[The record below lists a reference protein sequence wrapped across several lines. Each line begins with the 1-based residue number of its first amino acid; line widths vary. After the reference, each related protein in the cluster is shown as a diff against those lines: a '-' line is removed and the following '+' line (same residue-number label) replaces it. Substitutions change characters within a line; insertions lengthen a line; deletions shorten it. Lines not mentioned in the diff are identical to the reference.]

1 MNSRWVG
8 RTVRTGWVLPLGVIL
23 AGLQTTAWAQAT
35 RPPGNSAGNPAAR
48 NSNTAPAT
56 GKQKGNAPANGPAA
70 GTAPSK
76 GGTSNGARKSAD
88 NSTGPKSGAATSGG
102 KGAAD
107 GARSADA
114 PKGVDARPRQ
124 PKWFPLAADEQA
136 YVDDVLKVWEQQS
149 SKIQHFRCSF
159 VRFRY
164 DPAFGPYETA
174 ADGRNGK
181 LHPAELH
188 RGVIYYQSPNK
199 GMIRV
204 DKVEKN
210 NLQAGSSSDRWEPMN
225 AAGEYWMCNG
235 KALFFLNHA
244 DKTLVE
250 SPIPAGMQGKDIV
263 NSPLPFVF
271 GARAG
276 QVKDRFW
283 IRPLA
288 AETDNEARLEFVPRT
303 SADAPNYKR
312 VQVILE
318 EQNKEVTPKGLWIQN
333 HDDTEDSYLLE
344 DREKNWNMVLD
355 KLKNPF
361 QAAFDQPVVPK
372 GYKKVTERDEPA
384 APPSQAQRGAGPV
397 QRK

>member
-1 MNSRWVG
+1 
-8 RTVRTGWVLPLGVIL
+8 VLPIVMILVGVQ
-23 AGLQTTAWAQAT
+23 ATAFAQAT
-35 RPPGNSAGNPAAR
+35 RPPGSSVGNPAAK
-48 NSNTAPAT
+48 NANPAPAA
-56 GKQKGNAPANGPAA
+56 GKQNGNAPASGPATGA
-70 GTAPSK
+70 APSK
-76 GGTSNGARKSAD
+76 AANGGSRKPADTSAIPKNGAANPGGRAGD
-88 NSTGPKSGAATSGG
+88 GPKPV
-102 KGAAD
+102 D
-107 GARSADA
+107 G
-114 PKGVDARPRQ
+114 PKGVDARPQQ
-124 PKWFPLAADEQA
+124 PKWFPLSADEQA

-199 GMIRV
+199 GLIRV

-288 AETDNEARLEFVPRT
+288 AESDNEARLEFVPRT
-303 SADAPNYKR
+303 AADASNYKR

-333 HDDTEDSYLLE
+333 HDNTEDSYLLE

-384 APPSQAQRGAGPV
+384 AAPVQAQRGGGPV